1 MKVNDHIR
9 LIEHS
14 KIDYALYDR
23 SVEKASNCL
32 VYACS
37 WYLDAIAG
45 KWNVLVMGD
54 YDFVMPLPC
63 RRKWGIRY
71 VFLPPFLQ
79 QLGIFPPPPVEI
91 EIAFYRILTAHFLY
105 VDYATAGLP
114 VMNNI
119 QGFAFTKKHT
129 RTLLLDNDYT
139 TLAGRFGENLRRNLK
154 ISVRYRIAVTKQN
167 NGNDF
172 FRLQRLSKKIPVPEG
187 YWRRLQKLVE
197 ITLLKGLGF
206 LYTAQEMSEAGNI
219 SSDDPNAAV
228 FFILWH
234 GRAYYMM
241 AVASDE
247 GRNQRSVFA
256 IIDCFIRDFAGTG
269 ILLDFEGSAI
279 PGVDRFFEGF
289 GAVKE
294 SYYAVHVN
302 RLPFPWHLFKK

>member
-1 MKVNDHIR
+1 
-9 LIEHS
+9 
-14 KIDYALYDR
+14 
-23 SVEKASNCL
+23 

-37 WYLDAIAG
+37 WYLDAMAG

-54 YDFVMPLPC
+54 YDYVMPLPC

-79 QLGIFPPPPVEI
+79 QLGIFPPPPVNV
-91 EIAFYRILTAHFLY
+91 EIAFYRILTAHFQY
-105 VDYATAGLP
+105 VDYATAKLP
-114 VMNNI
+114 GMSAI
-119 QGFAFTKKHT
+119 RGFSFYSKHT
-129 RTLLLDNDYT
+129 RTLLLHKDYPSH
-139 TLAGRFGENLRRNLK
+139 AGCFSENLKRNLK
-154 ISVRYRIAVTKQN
+154 KSVRYGIAVTRQN

-172 FRLQRLSKKIPVPEG
+172 FRLQKISKEIPLPEG
-187 YWRRLQKLVE
+187 NWKRFQKLVGV
-197 ITLLKGLGF
+197 TLSKGF
-206 LYTAQEMSEAGNI
+206 AYLYTAKERSEEGNL
-219 SSDDPNAAV
+219 SSDDSNAAA

-256 IIDCFIRDFAGTG
+256 IFDRFIRDFAGTG

-294 SYYAVHVN
+294 SYYAIHVN
-302 RLPFPWHLFKK
+302 RLPFPWRLFKK